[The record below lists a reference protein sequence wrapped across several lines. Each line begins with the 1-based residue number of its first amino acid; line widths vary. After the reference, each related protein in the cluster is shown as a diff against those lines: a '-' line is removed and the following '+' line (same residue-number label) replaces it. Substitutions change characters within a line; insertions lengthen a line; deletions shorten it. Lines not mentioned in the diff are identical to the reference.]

1 MSEEPHVIVDRRQ
14 STNEVLI
21 ELQRIYAQGEQ
32 HLKADK
38 EFHDGIQAR
47 FYEYFGDFEGMDH
60 KKHHT
65 WVAEKITIEEAK
77 AAFYDKIKLEMI
89 KNALL
94 ILGGAVLMYI
104 AVATWNSVTH
114 DVVKA
119 GTQTTTTQQQT
130 TTQEAAPTS
139 LPAAK
144 R

>member
-1 MSEEPHVIVDRRQ
+1 MGEEQQPTVTIDRRQ
-14 STNEVLI
+14 GTNEVLV

-94 ILGGAVLMYI
+94 IVCGAVLMYVT
-104 AVATWNSVTH
+104 VATWNSVTR

-119 GTQTTTTQQQT
+119 GTQNTQQST

-139 LPAAK
+139 LPAK
-144 R
+144 H

>member
-1 MSEEPHVIVDRRQ
+1 MGEEQQTDRRHG
-14 STNEVLI
+14 TNEVLI

-77 AAFYDKIKLEMI
+77 NAFYDKIKFEMI

-94 ILGGAVLMYI
+94 IAGGALLMYI
-104 AVATWNSVTH
+104 AVATYNTIAR

-119 GTQTTTTQQQT
+119 GTQNTQQSTQQ
-130 TTQEAAPTS
+130 QEAAPTS